1 MGLAFTR
8 LVERSRLA
16 KMDIHFSCP
25 ACEHHMVI
33 DEAGAGLVI
42 QCTECGQ
49 DVRVPN
55 PVEPKPSPEAG
66 PANVSQP
73 APANVSQ
80 PDKERTVALKWT
92 PPTGSPQKEP
102 KK

>member
-1 MGLAFTR
+1 
-8 LVERSRLA
+8 
-16 KMDIHFSCP
+16 MDIRFICP

-55 PVEPKPSPEAG
+55 PVEPKPEPGA
-66 PANVSQP
+66 
-73 APANVSQ
+73 APANVS
-80 PDKERTVALKWT
+80 PSDKDKERTVALKWV

-102 KK
+102 KR